1 MWFSKNT
8 PKFSCLNNSIG
19 KVSKSIIINIDFESW
34 KLLYPHRKRLLG
46 KSTKQP
52 LSYFE
57 PWILENISNF
67 KGGGLTPVVYKCISV
82 SLKNLHVPLKDFHK
96 MLINAFAT
104 HTDNTQIKVID
115 SSSSRNKL
123 YSTFVGNS
131 KTSNLAHISDRHKIK
146 SAS

>member
-1 MWFSKNT
+1 
-8 PKFSCLNNSIG
+8 
-19 KVSKSIIINIDFESW
+19 
-34 KLLYPHRKRLLG
+34 
-46 KSTKQP
+46 
-52 LSYFE
+52 
-57 PWILENISNF
+57 
-67 KGGGLTPVVYKCISV
+67 
-82 SLKNLHVPLKDFHK
+82 

-131 KTSNLAHISDRHKIK
+131 KTSNLTHISDRHKIK